1 MLCPVTQV
9 EETKQMM
16 KMLPILIATIIPS
29 VIVAQSNTLFI
40 KQGTTLNRSMGPH
53 FEIPPACLQA
63 FVTIFMLISLVIY
76 DRFIVP
82 TVRRYTKNP
91 RGISLLQRLGIGLTL
106 HVIIMV
112 TACLAERKRLKVA
125 RENQIFGKSDTVP
138 LTIFILLP
146 QFGLVGIADAFV
158 EVAKL
163 ELFYD
168 QAPESM
174 KSLGTSYYTSTLG
187 IGQFL
192 SSFLLKT
199 VADMTKRHGHKGWI
213 LDNLNASHLDY
224 YYAFL
229 AILSFLNFFFFLL
242 IAKHFVYNVDVTE
255 SRMVIA
261 METSSKASSQDNEVS
276 SRDNEVLKTGLS

>member
-1 MLCPVTQV
+1 
-9 EETKQMM
+9 
-16 KMLPILIATIIPS
+16 
-29 VIVAQSNTLFI
+29 
-40 KQGTTLNRSMGPH
+40 MGPH
-53 FEIPPACLQA
+53 FEIPPGCLQA

-76 DRFIVP
+76 DRLFVP

-125 RENQIFGKSDTVP
+125 RENQIFGKSDIVP

-174 KSLGTSYYTSTLG
+174 KSLGTSYFTSTLG

-199 VADMTKRHGHKGWI
+199 VANMTKRHGHKGWI

-242 IAKHFVYNVDVTE
+242 IAKHFIYNVDVTE
-255 SRMVIA
+255 SRRGIA

-276 SRDNEVLKTGLS
+276 SRDNEVLKTGLSL

>member
-1 MLCPVTQV
+1 MLLSWSQLALLK
-9 EETKQMM
+9 ERDSRLQEKTK
-16 KMLPILIATIIPS
+16 
-29 VIVAQSNTLFI
+29 
-40 KQGTTLNRSMGPH
+40 
-53 FEIPPACLQA
+53 
-63 FVTIFMLISLVIY
+63 Y
-76 DRFIVP
+76 
-82 TVRRYTKNP
+82 
-91 RGISLLQRLGIGLTL
+91 
-106 HVIIMV
+106 
-112 TACLAERKRLKVA
+112 LAKVMA
-125 RENQIFGKSDTVP
+125 VP

-174 KSLGTSYYTSTLG
+174 KSLGTSYFTSTWG

-229 AILSFLNFFFFLL
+229 AILNVLNFFFFLL

-255 SRMVIA
+255 SKRGIA

-276 SRDNEVLKTGLS
+276 SQDNEVLKTGLSL